1 MGSGLFEQ
9 HNSHCKYSGKLF
21 VSLLFPVYSRL
32 EPYHG
37 FPYQLKSHGSLNTQH
52 LGRNTLPKILKLI
65 EVIFLF
71 IFLSFSQNCVWLKN
85 ELAFNCAFYVLFRML
100 SKKINTFTMLLLH
113 VHFDLLVLLKM
124 SLPIAECLHL
134 G

>member
-71 IFLSFSQNCVWLKN
+71 IFFILFTKLCVAKERISVQLCF
-85 ELAFNCAFYVLFRML
+85 LCAF
-100 SKKINTFTMLLLH
+100 
-113 VHFDLLVLLKM
+113 
-124 SLPIAECLHL
+124 
-134 G
+134 